1 MAENNSKVA
10 VAMVAG
16 EASGD
21 LLASCLL
28 SGLRPH
34 LPDARMYGIG
44 GAKMAEYGFVS
55 DWPMEKLSVNGLFE
69 VLAHYRELKGIQ
81 NTLRDR
87 LLADMPNVFIGVDA
101 PDFNFGLEAQLR
113 QAGIPTVHFIGPSI
127 WAWRGGRIKK
137 IARAASHMLVIFPF
151 EEEIYRKAGIPVTY
165 VGHPLAQVIPMVP
178 DVAAARS
185 TLGLPADSRV
195 VAIMPGSRMGE
206 LKHNTIAFV
215 QAAKILAQRDPGM
228 RFIAPMAG
236 ARQSKFFSELVAQAG
251 LQDVPIQLL
260 DGQSH
265 AAMAAADAVLVASGT
280 ASLEVALYKKP
291 MVIAYKMMRATWEIL
306 RHMSYQPWIGL
317 PNILAREFLVPELLQ
332 NAATPQALADALWKQ
347 LEDERHKA
355 MLRQRF
361 TDMHHSLLRDT
372 ASESAQAVLNIIEQQ
387 QNKRSSSILRG

>member
-1 MAENNSKVA
+1 MAVRNDQVTI
-10 VAMVAG
+10 AMVAG

-21 LLASCLL
+21 LLAARLL

-34 LPDARMYGIG
+34 LPDARMHGIG
-44 GAKMAEYGFVS
+44 GARMAEYGFVS
-55 DWPMEKLSVNGLFE
+55 DWPLEKLSVNGLFE

-87 LLADMPNVFIGVDA
+87 LLLEKPDVFIGVDA

-113 QAGIPTVHFIGPSI
+113 QGGIPTVHFIGPSI

-137 IARAASHMLVIFPF
+137 IAKAASHMLVIFPF
-151 EEEIYRKAGIPVTY
+151 EAEIYRKAGIPVTY
-165 VGHPLAQVIPMVP
+165 VGHPLAQVIPMEP
-178 DVAAARS
+178 DMAAARS
-185 TLGLPADSRV
+185 ALGLPAEGRV
-195 VAIMPGSRMGE
+195 VAVMPGSRMGE

-215 QAAKILAQRDPGM
+215 EAARILAQRDPGM

-236 ARQSKFFSELVAQAG
+236 EKQRKFFSELLSQAG
-251 LQDVPIQLL
+251 LQDLPIDIL

-265 AAMAAADAVLVASGT
+265 TAMAAADGVLVASGT

-291 MVIAYKMMRATWEIL
+291 MVIAYKMMRASWEIM

-332 NAATPQALADALWKQ
+332 HNATPQALADALWRQ
-347 LEDERHKA
+347 LEDPARLA

-372 ASESAQAVLNIIEQQ
+372 ANESAQAVLQVIA
-387 QNKRSSSILRG
+387 QNKR

>member
-1 MAENNSKVA
+1 MAGSSA
-10 VAMVAG
+10 DITIAMVAG
-16 EASGD
+16 ESSGD
-21 LLASCLL
+21 LLAARLL
-28 SGLRPH
+28 SGLRPQ
-34 LPDARMYGIG
+34 LPDARMHGIG
-44 GAKMAEYGFVS
+44 GARMAEYGFVS

-87 LLADMPNVFIGVDA
+87 LLAEKPNVFIGVDA

-113 QAGIPTVHFIGPSI
+113 QGGIPTVHFIGPSI

-137 IARAASHMLVIFPF
+137 IAKAASHMLVIFPF
-151 EEEIYRKAGIPVTY
+151 EADIYRKAGIPVTY
-165 VGHPLAQVIPMVP
+165 VGHPLAQVIPLEP
-178 DVAAARS
+178 DMAAARS
-185 TLGLPADSRV
+185 ALGLPAAGRV

-215 QAAKILAQRDPGM
+215 QAARILAQRDPGM

-236 ARQSKFFSELVAQAG
+236 EKQRRFFSELLSQAG
-251 LQDVPIQLL
+251 LQDLPLQIV

-265 AAMAAADAVLVASGT
+265 TAMAAADGVLVASGT

-291 MVIAYKMMRATWEIL
+291 MVIAYKMMRASWEIM

-332 NAATPQALADALWKQ
+332 HNATPQALADALWQQ
-347 LEDERHKA
+347 LEDPARQA

-372 ASESAQAVLNIIEQQ
+372 ANESAQAVLQVIAQH
-387 QNKRSSSILRG
+387 KR

>member
-1 MAENNSKVA
+1 MAAIDPNVTI
-10 VAMVAG
+10 AMVAG
-16 EASGD
+16 ETSGD
-21 LLASCLL
+21 LLAARLL

-34 LPDARMYGIG
+34 LPEARMHGIG
-44 GAKMAEYGFVS
+44 GARMAEYGFVS

-81 NTLRDR
+81 IALRDR
-87 LLADMPNVFIGVDA
+87 LLVEKPNVFIGVDA
-101 PDFNFGLEAQLR
+101 PDFNFGLEEQLR
-113 QAGIPTVHFIGPSI
+113 KGGIPTVHFIGPSI

-151 EEEIYRKAGIPVTY
+151 EAEIYRQAGIPVTY
-165 VGHPLAQVIPMVP
+165 VGHPLAQMIPMEP

-185 TLGLPADSRV
+185 ELGLPAEGRV

-215 QAAKILAQRDPGM
+215 EAARILAQRDPTM

-236 ARQSKFFSELVAQAG
+236 EKQRKFFSELLIEAG
-251 LQDVPIQLL
+251 LQDLPLRIL

-265 AAMAAADAVLVASGT
+265 TAMAAADGVLVASGT

-291 MVIAYKMMRATWEIL
+291 MVIAYKMMRASWEIM

-332 NAATPQALADALWKQ
+332 HNATPQALADALWQQ
-347 LEDERHKA
+347 LEDPMRQA
-355 MLRQRF
+355 LLRQRF

-372 ASESAQAVLNIIEQQ
+372 ANESAQAVLQVIEQH
-387 QNKRSSSILRG
+387 KRSPRFSPA

>member
-1 MAENNSKVA
+1 MAELGASVA
-10 VAMVAG
+10 IAMVAG
-16 EASGD
+16 ETSGD
-21 LLASCLL
+21 LLASRLL

-69 VLAHYRELKGIQ
+69 VLAHYREIKAIQ
-81 NTLRDR
+81 IALRDR
-87 LLADMPNVFIGVDA
+87 LLVEKPNVFIGVDA
-101 PDFNFGLEAQLR
+101 PDFNFGLETQLR

-137 IARAASHMLVIFPF
+137 IARAASHMLVVFPF

-165 VGHPLAQVIPMVP
+165 VGHPLAQVIPIVP
-178 DVAAARS
+178 DVIAARS
-185 TLGLPADSRV
+185 TLGLPANSRV

-206 LKHNTIAFV
+206 LKYNTIAFV

-236 ARQSKFFSELVAQAG
+236 EKQRKFVSELLRQAG
-251 LQDVPIQLL
+251 LLELPIQLL

-265 AAMAAADAVLVASGT
+265 TAMAAADAVLVASGT

-291 MVIAYKMMRATWEIL
+291 MVIAYKMMRASWEIL

-332 NAATPQALADALWKQ
+332 HAATPQALADALWRQ
-347 LEDERHKA
+347 LEDSGHQA
-355 MLRQRF
+355 VLRERF
-361 TDMHHSLLRDT
+361 TDMHHALLRDT
-372 ASESAQAVLNIIEQQ
+372 ASESAEAVLQVIEQQ
-387 QNKRSSSILRG
+387 KNKRASVIL

>member
-1 MAENNSKVA
+1 MAGSSANVT

-16 EASGD
+16 ETSGD
-21 LLASCLL
+21 LLAARLL

-34 LPDARMYGIG
+34 LPDARMHGIG
-44 GAKMAEYGFVS
+44 GARMAEYGFVS

-87 LLADMPNVFIGVDA
+87 LLVEQPNVFIGVDA
-101 PDFNFGLEAQLR
+101 PDFNFGLEQQLR
-113 QAGIPTVHFIGPSI
+113 EGGIPTVHFIGPSI

-151 EEEIYRKAGIPVTY
+151 EAEIYRKAGIPVTY
-165 VGHPLAQVIPMVP
+165 VGHPLAQMIPMEP
-178 DVAAARS
+178 DVAAARIA
-185 TLGLPADSRV
+185 LGLPAAGRV

-215 QAAKILAQRDPGM
+215 QAARILAQRDPGM

-236 ARQSKFFSELVAQAG
+236 EKQRKFFNELLIEAG
-251 LQDVPIQLL
+251 LQDLPLQIV

-265 AAMAAADAVLVASGT
+265 TAMAAADGVLVASGT

-291 MVIAYKMMRATWEIL
+291 MVIAYKMMRASWEIM

-332 NAATPQALADALWKQ
+332 HNATPQALADALWKQ
-347 LEDERHKA
+347 LEDPAHQA

-372 ASESAQAVLNIIEQQ
+372 ASESAQAVLQVIEQH
-387 QNKRSSSILRG
+387 KRSS

>member
-1 MAENNSKVA
+1 MADTDSSTA
-10 VAMVAG
+10 IAMVAG
-16 EASGD
+16 ESSGD
-21 LLASCLL
+21 LLASRLL

-34 LPDARMYGIG
+34 LPQARMYGIG
-44 GAKMAEYGFVS
+44 GARMAEYGFVS

-81 NTLRDR
+81 ITLRDR
-87 LLADMPNVFIGVDA
+87 LLADKPDVFIGVDA

-185 TLGLPADSRV
+185 ALGLPADGRV

-215 QAAKILAQRDPGM
+215 QAARILAQRDPTM

-236 ARQSKFFSELVAQAG
+236 EKQSRFFSELVGQAG
-251 LQDVPIQLL
+251 LQDLPIQLL

-265 AAMAAADAVLVASGT
+265 TAMAAADAVLVASGT

-332 NAATPQALADALWKQ
+332 HNATPQALADALWAQ
-347 LEDERHKA
+347 LEDPARQA

-361 TDMHHSLLRDT
+361 TDMHHALLRDT
-372 ASESAQAVLNIIEQQ
+372 ANESAQAVLQVIEQNRRQ
-387 QNKRSSSILRG
+387 ARRTSPA